1 MDDSDARPEW
11 LHHVIHALLVH
22 TANCI
27 ARPFMRT
34 DAARAT
40 AAGRYRSARLAL
52 GAARRTVALSH

>member
-11 LHHVIHALLVH
+11 LHHVIHALSVH
-22 TANCI
+22 AANRI
-27 ARPFMRT
+27 ARPFTRT

-40 AAGRYRSARLAL
+40 AAGRYRGARLPL